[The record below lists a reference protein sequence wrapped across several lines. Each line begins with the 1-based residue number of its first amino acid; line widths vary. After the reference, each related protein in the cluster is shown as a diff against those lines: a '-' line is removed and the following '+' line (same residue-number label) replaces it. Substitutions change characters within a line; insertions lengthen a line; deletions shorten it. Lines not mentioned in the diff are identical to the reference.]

1 MIMIKINLTGTHK
14 ENMTAIR
21 NAPISE
27 GFKKYVRKE
36 LKKHY
41 DDLDKELMRVMDST
55 DDGESERNSIPIH
68 ELVPKGMTIKEYFGK
83 EQRLLRG
90 ESISYMKFD

>member
-14 ENMTAIR
+14 ENMTTIR

-27 GFKKYVRKE
+27 GFKKHIRKE

-41 DDLDKELMRVMDST
+41 DDLEDELKRIRAEEV
-55 DDGESERNSIPIH
+55 ESERNSIPIH

>member
-1 MIMIKINLTGTHK
+1 MSDYEKVKIEINGTVTSK
-14 ENMTAIR
+14 E
-21 NAPISE
+21 
-27 GFKKYVRKE
+27 FKEHLRREYHNSFDE
-36 LKKHY
+36 Y
-41 DDLDKELMRVMDST
+41 MDST
-55 DDGESERNSIPIH
+55 RGIDLDVFYEERSIPIN